1 MADGPTLRSRAKNL
15 FGQMSG
21 KRGHASPSKSV
32 QSDGL
37 PSTDSV
43 SGSKSPSPPSADPGM
58 PKRRRTDNPDGVEPP
73 PIANS
78 AELLAFEQRLQN
90 YIERQFTALNV
101 QLRNITLRQAE
112 QEERIVRLEQ
122 LESRVENMEKEM
134 AARAQSPP
142 ITNPMPVSPA
152 NTSAL
157 QERFEELQQE
167 LDEKARRLN
176 NIIIMGLKEEETPSS
191 SPETIPSN
199 ADKVTGTHTNVVLP
213 DELAR
218 TLRIDPAD
226 IEDCKRLGKRRPASD
241 NSSSLSNPRPLLLK
255 FKTQPAKIA
264 VMRNKNNLRSSK
276 YSNIFVNDDLTNSE
290 RARRRSLVPVYK
302 KLRQAR
308 VQCVL
313 RRDKLLSE
321 GKSLSLKEAEVLL
334 SLVMVPNRESSNG
347 EPGPNTRATPAPQS
361 AN

>member
-15 FGQMSG
+15 SGQMSG

-58 PKRRRTDNPDGVEPP
+58 PKRRRTDNSDGVEPP

-142 ITNPMPVSPA
+142 ITNPICMPVSPA

-255 FKTQPAKIA
+255 A
-264 VMRNKNNLRSSK
+264 
-276 YSNIFVNDDLTNSE
+276 
-290 RARRRSLVPVYK
+290 SL
-302 KLRQAR
+302 
-308 VQCVL
+308 
-313 RRDKLLSE
+313 
-321 GKSLSLKEAEVLL
+321 
-334 SLVMVPNRESSNG
+334 
-347 EPGPNTRATPAPQS
+347 
-361 AN
+361 